1 MADTSRPDHLP
12 NLRAD
17 RQPPHPSW
25 LPRQRRG
32 TTPQMIGRYPDFDV
46 LESQGSWDEA
56 TRKVVLAR
64 LGPPGPLRFFTATEE
79 PTLRAFCDIVLAQD
93 EEPRVP
99 VAEFIDAKLADGRL
113 DGYQYADM
121 PEDGDTWRLVLQ
133 GLDEAARQRY
143 GRASFADAEV
153 PSQLAMV
160 EQFSRGG
167 LYGGAWSRLNESRA
181 WSVCMRM
188 ALTAFYSHPWAWN
201 EIGFGGPAYPRGY
214 LRLGG
219 PSGPAAV
226 REPFESRGAIDK
238 DPVRLVQE
246 EGS

>member
-133 GLDEAARQRY
+133 GLDE
-143 GRASFADAEV
+143 
-153 PSQLAMV
+153 
-160 EQFSRGG
+160 
-167 LYGGAWSRLNESRA
+167 
-181 WSVCMRM
+181 
-188 ALTAFYSHPWAWN
+188 
-201 EIGFGGPAYPRGY
+201 
-214 LRLGG
+214 
-219 PSGPAAV
+219 
-226 REPFESRGAIDK
+226 
-238 DPVRLVQE
+238 
-246 EGS
+246 